1 MGCSKVTASMT
12 GKVCVVTG
20 ASTGIGKAAAR
31 ALAELG
37 AHVVIVARDATRGEA
52 ARAEIDAAARASGHG
67 GRASLELADLSS
79 QSEIRALAQR
89 IERAHPVIDVLVN
102 NAGVA
107 LRRRELTVDG
117 IERTLAVNYLAYVLL
132 TAELLPALTAAA
144 AARGEGR
151 VVNVSS
157 GAHAALRTL
166 DLDNLQGERRYR
178 IGRAYA
184 VSKLADIMFTYALA
198 RRLRGSGVTAN
209 SLHPGA
215 VATEIWRDIPVVRTL
230 ARFVLLTPQ
239 KGAMTTVYLAASPAV
254 SGVSGEYF
262 DKCAPA
268 KSSAASR
275 DEALQERLWAE
286 TERLLTRPTA

>member
-79 QSEIRALAQR
+79 QAEIRALARR
-89 IERAHPVIDVLVN
+89 IEHAHAVIDVLVN

-144 AARGEGR
+144 AVRGEAR

-166 DLDNLQGERRYR
+166 ELDNLQGERRYR

-184 VSKLADIMFTYALA
+184 ASKLADIMFTYTLA
-198 RRLRGSGVTAN
+198 RRLRGSGISAN
-209 SLHPGA
+209 SLHPSA

-230 ARFVLLTPQ
+230 ARFILLTPQ

-268 KSSAASR
+268 RSSAASR
-275 DEALQERLWAE
+275 DEALQERLWTE
-286 TERLLTRPTA
+286 TEALLRRASA